1 MKVKAYGTE
10 GKADMCKAIT
20 ELVERGR
27 REGIEQGIERGIQ
40 GMIEM
45 ACGLGSTKE
54 EVMHQLVD
62 KMQLS
67 GDEAGR
73 YVGQYRV

>member
-27 REGIEQGIERGIQ
+27 REGIERGIQ
-40 GMIEM
+40 GMIEWH
-45 ACGLGSTKE
+45 ANLAAQRK
-54 EVMHQLVD
+54 
-62 KMQLS
+62 K
-67 GDEAGR
+67 
-73 YVGQYRV
+73 